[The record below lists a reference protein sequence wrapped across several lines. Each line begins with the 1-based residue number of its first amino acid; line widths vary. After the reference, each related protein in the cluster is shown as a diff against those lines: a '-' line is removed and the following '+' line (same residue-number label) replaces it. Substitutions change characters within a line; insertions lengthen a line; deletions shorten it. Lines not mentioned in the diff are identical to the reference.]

1 MPQCVFETRYS
12 QRQGRLIMGLGWLL
26 AILRAV
32 PSLERL
38 FLHIGE
44 EIKNYR
50 AEGKHEEELDHIDA
64 AIAAARSGVQ
74 DSRISAFEW
83 SLDPDRTPS
92 VSNSSTTSTGVHS
105 ISIEGGSEVEPDNKK

>member
-1 MPQCVFETRYS
+1 
-12 QRQGRLIMGLGWLL
+12 MGLGWLL

-44 EIKNYR
+44 AIKSHR
-50 AEGKHEEELDHIDA
+50 ADEKHEEELDHIDA

-83 SLDPDRTPS
+83 SLDPDRTPPVPDS
-92 VSNSSTTSTGVHS
+92 GDQRPSVHS

>member
-1 MPQCVFETRYS
+1 
-12 QRQGRLIMGLGWLL
+12 MGLGWLL

-44 EIKNYR
+44 EIKSYR

-74 DSRISAFEW
+74 DSRISSFEW
-83 SLDPDRTPS
+83 SLDLDRAPS
-92 VSNSSTTSTGVHS
+92 VSKGSTTSTGVHS